1 MPDYLSDTL
10 VSVGESVKAPRSKS
24 LTEPRAAAAR
34 AFLKAALERRG
45 VNQVAYAKLTGV
57 SQSQINDFLNENTQ
71 GGFALIEA
79 IADAERVSIDAVV
92 GRSVATAVPAT
103 VKEKAAFAARLLGYA
118 PDVIEAGVLQATEDE
133 DARSI
138 LRHIQKIDAAPPAAA
153 EDKERLGRLPQDPAA
168 ILAAAAADKPATSG
182 G

>member
-92 GRSVATAVPAT
+92 GRSVGAAVPAT

-118 PDVIEAGVLQATEDE
+118 PHVIEAGVLQATEHE

-138 LRHIQKIDAAPPAAA
+138 LRRIAQIDAAPPAAT
-153 EDKERLGRLPQDPAA
+153 EDKGKADALPENPRAA
-168 ILAAAAADKPATSG
+168 LEAAAAKVATSG